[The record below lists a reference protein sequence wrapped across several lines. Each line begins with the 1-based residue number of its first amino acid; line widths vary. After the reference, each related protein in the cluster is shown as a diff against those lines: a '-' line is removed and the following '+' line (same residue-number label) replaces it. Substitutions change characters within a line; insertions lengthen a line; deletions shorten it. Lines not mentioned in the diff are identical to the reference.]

1 MINKLNVNATTFPVV
16 SAEQKVQRPVVDE
29 SKISGSLQKTNI
41 SSNGTM
47 YMDGECPLSF
57 GVIVSSEYGFASQ
70 LDEVSREYMLA
81 RKTDNYSEMS
91 ASDVITNLQDKY
103 SELKNN
109 ITDNY
114 SGNEAESRIKVL
126 DNIFDTIIQQG
137 ILKPIQQDIA
147 TEMTSNRLRAK
158 LGPSIDT
165 SSGNKWNNTLAAI
178 DEQTKT
184 LKELSEKFAEA
195 LRDIQNKDTANYAD
209 SLLKTIT
216 EGLAS
221 IQEKKKGFRA
231 ELDADSDEKAKK
243 VWNLVEKKI
252 EIFKKSYGPYTS
264 DEEKYK
270 AFLDGQRSL
279 SGIDEQ
285 IKSILENKKEMYF
298 RSNT

>member
-1 MINKLNVNATTFPVV
+1 MVSKIIVNNTNYPVV
-16 SAEQKVQRPVVDE
+16 SSEQKKKIPKIDE
-29 SKISGSLQKTNI
+29 SQITGSLEETYI

-47 YMDGECPLSF
+47 YRNGEYPLSF
-57 GVIVSSEYGFASQ
+57 GVIVSSEYGYASQ
-70 LDEVSREYMLA
+70 LDDVSRDYMLA

-91 ASDVITNLQDKY
+91 ASNVITNLQDKY
-103 SELKNN
+103 SELKHN

-114 SGNEAESRIKVL
+114 SGKEAENRIKAL
-126 DNIFDTIIQQG
+126 DNIYDTIIQRG

-158 LGPSIDT
+158 LGPGIDT
-165 SSGNKWNNTLAAI
+165 SSGSKWNNTLATI
-178 DEQTKT
+178 DEQTST

-195 LRDIQNKDTANYAD
+195 LRNVQKKDGANYAD

-243 VWNLVEKKI
+243 VWDLVEKKI
-252 EIFKKSYGPYTS
+252 EVFKKSDGPYAS

-270 AFLDGQRSL
+270 AFLDGQKNL

-285 IKSILENKKEMYF
+285 IKSILEIKED
-298 RSNT
+298 